1 MNSSNETLFSEKQR
15 FGQKWIW
22 AILIG
27 ANLIFFYGVFY
38 QVFQRKSFE
47 DNSMS
52 NMQLITA
59 SVLMLLFTLAF
70 LLLKLET
77 YIKKDGIYVRF
88 FPFHLTVRKYSWDN
102 IQRFSVRQYDPIS
115 EYGGWG
121 FRFGF
126 LKKGMAFNVSGNKGI
141 QLVLKNGS
149 RLLIGTNKPEEASET
164 LQKLKLGSSI
174 NY

>member
-1 MNSSNETLFSEKQR
+1 MNSNNENLFSEKQR

-27 ANLIFFYGVFY
+27 ANSIFFYGVFY
-38 QVFQRKSFE
+38 QVFQRKSFD

-52 NMQLITA
+52 NMQLLIA
-59 SVLMLLFTLAF
+59 SGLMLLFTLAV
-70 LLLKLET
+70 LTLKLET

-88 FPFHLTVRKYSWDN
+88 FPFHLTLKKYSWDN
-102 IQRFSVRQYDPIS
+102 IQRFSVRQYDPIT

-126 LKKGMAFNVSGNKGI
+126 LTKGMAFNVSGNKGI

-149 RLLIGTNKPEEASET
+149 RLLIGTNKPDEASET
-164 LQKLKLGSSI
+164 LKKLEQRSLF
-174 NY
+174 N

>member
-1 MNSSNETLFSEKQR
+1 MNSNNETLFSEKQR

-38 QVFQRKSFE
+38 QVFQRKSFD

-52 NMQLITA
+52 NMQLLIA
-59 SVLMLLFTLAF
+59 SGLMLLFTLAV
-70 LLLKLET
+70 LTLKLET

-88 FPFHLTVRKYSWDN
+88 FPFHLTLKKYSWDN
-102 IQRFSVRQYDPIS
+102 IQRFSVRQYDPIT

-126 LKKGMAFNVSGNKGI
+126 LTKGMAFNVSGNKGI

-149 RLLIGTNKPEEASET
+149 RLLIGTNKPDEASET
-164 LQKLKLGSSI
+164 LKKLEQRSVF
-174 NY
+174 N

>member
-1 MNSSNETLFSEKQR
+1 MNSNNETLFSEKQR

-38 QVFQRKSFE
+38 QIFLRKSFE

-52 NMQLITA
+52 NMQLLMA
-59 SVLMLLFTLAF
+59 SGLMLLFTLAI
-70 LLLKLET
+70 LTLKLET

-88 FPFHLTVRKYSWDN
+88 FPFHLTLKKYSWDN
-102 IQRFSVRQYDPIS
+102 IQRFSVRQYDPII

-149 RLLIGTNKPEEASET
+149 RLLIGTNKPDEASET
-164 LQKLKLGSSI
+164 LKKLEQRSVF
-174 NY
+174 N

>member
-1 MNSSNETLFSEKQR
+1 MNSNNETLFSEKQR

-38 QVFQRKSFE
+38 QVFQRKSFG
-47 DNSMS
+47 DNSMT
-52 NMQLITA
+52 NMQLLIA
-59 SVLMLLFTLAF
+59 SGLMLLFTLAV
-70 LLLKLET
+70 LTLKLET

-88 FPFHLTVRKYSWDN
+88 FPFHLTLKKYSWDN
-102 IQRFSVRQYDPIS
+102 IQRFSVRQYDPIT

-126 LKKGMAFNVSGNKGI
+126 LTKGMAFNVSGNKGI

-149 RLLIGTNKPEEASET
+149 RLLIGTNKPDEASET
-164 LQKLKLGSSI
+164 LKKLQQRSVF
-174 NY
+174 N

>member
-1 MNSSNETLFSEKQR
+1 MNSNNETLFSEKQR

-38 QVFQRKSFE
+38 QVFQRKSFG
-47 DNSMS
+47 DNSMT
-52 NMQLITA
+52 NMQLLIA
-59 SVLMLLFTLAF
+59 SGLMLLFTLAV
-70 LLLKLET
+70 LTLKLET

-88 FPFHLTVRKYSWDN
+88 FPFHLTLKKYSWDN
-102 IQRFSVRQYDPIS
+102 IQRFSVRQYDPIT

-126 LKKGMAFNVSGNKGI
+126 LTKGMAFNVSGNKGI

-149 RLLIGTNKPEEASET
+149 RLLIGTNKPDEASET
-164 LQKLKLGSSI
+164 LKKLEQRSVF
-174 NY
+174 N